1 MEGGLPS
8 AASLAFF
15 DSLSKFLRANGGAI
29 FGTRDQRTDETA
41 AGYIAGGDRA
51 DGTLYCETDTGAVY
65 QWRVST
71 VRMQRPTGEWVL
83 VFGSAYQRTQSQL
96 AALAAVLGAGD
107 AGLLVEVTDYA
118 HILRWDGAAWEWGPG
133 ETGGGFVAAFAI
145 DPTGAG
151 WQLCDGTTVAY
162 LESDG
167 TTTNYTTP
175 DLIGAGAEAYLKL
188 GDTVSGPN
196 AATAPTFTGGSVDA
210 AATGITATT
219 SATGTT
225 TTIQNGAG
233 VNVTLP
239 SQAHVHAV
247 NVTDPTHTHTIGAG
261 SVADDGEPRNMV
273 LRPWFRR

>member
-1 MEGGLPS
+1 MTPETITTPPAPTPIADDLGNPGRPWFLYFTAVTRRLGVLRDAAVGWANLVNAGRIPKVTAEGTIGESRYSESELIGLRQS
-8 AASLAFF
+8 A
-15 DSLSKFLRANGGAI
+15 
-29 FGTRDQRTDETA
+29 Q
-41 AGYIAGGDRA
+41 A
-51 DGTLYCETDTGAVY
+51 D
-65 QWRVST
+65 
-71 VRMQRPTGEWVL
+71 
-83 VFGSAYQRTQSQL
+83 L
-96 AALAAVLGAGD
+96 AALAAVLGTDD

-133 ETGGGFVAAFAI
+133 ETGGGFVAAFAV

-162 LESDG
+162 LKSDG
-167 TTTNYTTP
+167 TTANYATP
-175 DLIGAGAEAYLKL
+175 DLVTSAADAAVLKL
-188 GDTVSGPN
+188 GDPVSGPN
-196 AATAPTFTGGSVDA
+196 AATAPTFSGGSITA

-219 SATGTT
+219 NATGTT
-225 TTIQNGAG
+225 TVIQNGAG

-261 SVADDGEPRNMV
+261 SVGDDGEPRNMV